1 MPSKSTRGFTLI
13 EMLIVVTV
21 IGVISAIAVPN
32 LLQSRM
38 AGNEASAI
46 SSVRNIVSAE
56 MSYSVST
63 GAGRYGSITAL
74 MNNSLVDSV
83 VGSGT
88 KDGYTVVFTPGAGN
102 DSFTVDA
109 RPVTFRSTGVR
120 SFYADQSGVIRYTT
134 VDASATSASAPPVKS
149 IQELTPVTNLLL
161 SWSGF

>member
-1 MPSKSTRGFTLI
+1 MEL
-13 EMLIVVTV
+13 LIVITV

-63 GAGRYGSITAL
+63 GAGQFGNITAL
-74 MNNSLVDSV
+74 MNNNLIDTV

-88 KDGYTVVFTPGAGN
+88 KDGYTFVVTPGASN
-102 DSFTVDA
+102 DTFSVNA
-109 RPVTFRSTGVR
+109 RPFTYNSTGVR
-120 SFYADQSGVIRYTT
+120 SFYSDESGVIRYTT
-134 VDASATSASAPPVKS
+134 ADARATSAS
-149 IQELTPVTNLLL
+149 TPL
-161 SWSGF
+161 